1 MSRLSPLAPVTLGLL
16 ILVGCSSTPS
26 IPPRG
31 ADVTDSHVASFRQK
45 EDEQLLQKQVS
56 PPLDAP
62 LSLLE
67 APLPRYPSFLLND
80 TSSKARGDVTVSFEI
95 MPSGLVGTVR
105 VLSGTGDDALHK
117 PAIDAVRR
125 WKFAPLLRNGE
136 PARLVLQH
144 TFRME
149 PERPQ
154 PAVLPACSGRKEV
167 AVAAA
172 RMPLRRSARTAA
184 QHVLVDHELAVVFAH
199 RAFGRAKTGVGG
211 VARL

>member
-16 ILVGCSSTPS
+16 ILAGCSSTSS

-31 ADVTDSHVASFRQK
+31 VDVTESHVTSFRQK

-62 LSLLE
+62 LTLLE

-80 TSSKARGDVTVSFEI
+80 TSLKARGNVTVSFEI
-95 MPSGLVGTVR
+95 MPSGLVGAAR
-105 VLSGTGDDALHK
+105 VVSGTGEDALHK

-136 PARLVLQH
+136 PARLMLQH

-149 PERPQ
+149 P
-154 PAVLPACSGRKEV
+154 
-167 AVAAA
+167 
-172 RMPLRRSARTAA
+172 
-184 QHVLVDHELAVVFAH
+184 
-199 RAFGRAKTGVGG
+199 
-211 VARL
+211 

>member
-1 MSRLSPLAPVTLGLL
+1 M
-16 ILVGCSSTPS
+16 
-26 IPPRG
+26 
-31 ADVTDSHVASFRQK
+31 TDSHVASFRQK

-125 WKFAPLLRNGE
+125 QVLATPRDAAELRRE
-136 PARLVLQH
+136 VLEM
-144 TFRME
+144 RE
-149 PERPQ
+149 KVR
-154 PAVLPACSGRKEV
+154 
-167 AVAAA
+167 AA
-172 RMPLRRSARTAA
+172 RPGHLYLVQLGSAGRQMT
-184 QHVLVDHELAVVFAH
+184 LVF
-199 RAFGRAKTGVGG
+199 
-211 VARL
+211 

>member
-1 MSRLSPLAPVTLGLL
+1 MSRLSPFAPVTLSLL
-16 ILVGCSSTPS
+16 MLAGCSSTPS

-31 ADVTDSHVASFRQK
+31 VDVTESHVTSFRQK
-45 EDEQLLQKQVS
+45 QDEQLLQKQVS

-62 LSLLE
+62 LTLLE

-80 TSSKARGDVTVSFEI
+80 TSPQTRGDVTVSFEI

-117 PAIDAVRR
+117 PAINAMRR

-144 TFRME
+144 TFHMD
-149 PERPQ
+149 PER
-154 PAVLPACSGRKEV
+154 VR
-167 AVAAA
+167 
-172 RMPLRRSARTAA
+172 
-184 QHVLVDHELAVVFAH
+184 
-199 RAFGRAKTGVGG
+199 
-211 VARL
+211 

>member
-16 ILVGCSSTPS
+16 LLTGCSSNPS

-45 EDEQLLQKQVS
+45 QDEQLLQKQVS

-62 LSLLE
+62 LTLLE
-67 APLPRYPSFLLND
+67 APPPRYPSFLLND
-80 TSSKARGDVTVSFEI
+80 TSLQARGDVTVSFEI

-105 VLSGTGDDALHK
+105 MLSGTGNDALHK

-136 PARLVLQH
+136 PARLILQH
-144 TFRME
+144 TFRMD
-149 PERPQ
+149 PER
-154 PAVLPACSGRKEV
+154 VR
-167 AVAAA
+167 
-172 RMPLRRSARTAA
+172 
-184 QHVLVDHELAVVFAH
+184 
-199 RAFGRAKTGVGG
+199 
-211 VARL
+211 

>member
-16 ILVGCSSTPS
+16 ILAGCSSTPS

-95 MPSGLVGTVR
+95 MPSGLIGTVR

-149 PERPQ
+149 PER
-154 PAVLPACSGRKEV
+154 VR
-167 AVAAA
+167 
-172 RMPLRRSARTAA
+172 
-184 QHVLVDHELAVVFAH
+184 
-199 RAFGRAKTGVGG
+199 
-211 VARL
+211 